1 MSKFWLILLEKA
13 IQQLLKADWEAIV
26 VQVMLMTGAN
36 MTGEQKR
43 EYVVEVMKRAGYSG
57 ATWLL
62 RAAIEVAYGMILNG
76 RK

>member
-13 IQQLLKADWEAIV
+13 IQHLLKADWKTIIM
-26 VQVMLMTGAN
+26 QVMLMMGST
-36 MTGEQKR
+36 MTGDQKR
-43 EYVVEVMKRAGYSG
+43 EYVVDAMKRHGYNG

-62 RAAIEVAYGMILNG
+62 RAAIEVAYGML

>member
-26 VQVMLMTGAN
+26 VQVMLMMGST
-36 MTGEQKR
+36 MTGNQKR
-43 EYVVEVMKRAGYSG
+43 EYVVDAIKRHGYSG

-62 RAAIEVAYGMILNG
+62 RAAIEVAYGKL
-76 RK
+76 KK